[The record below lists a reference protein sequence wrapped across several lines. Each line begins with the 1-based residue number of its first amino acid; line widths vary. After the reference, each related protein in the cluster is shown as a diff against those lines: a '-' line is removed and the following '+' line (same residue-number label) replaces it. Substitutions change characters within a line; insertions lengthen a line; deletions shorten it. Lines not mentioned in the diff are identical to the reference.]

1 MKKTYMIPQA
11 RVIDLRL
18 DMCLL
23 SGSRTL
29 LLFKNET
36 VDEGLAPGMSSD
48 DGGES
53 W

>member
-11 RVIDLRL
+11 QVIVLGL

-23 SGSRTL
+23 SGSRTM